1 MSIEMNTQ
9 IDGVG
14 NGQTSGTQGADI
26 EPINPAEVARQST
39 SSAPSQAPASG
50 DGAAKGVA
58 ASGPTE
64 ADIINTPGTI
74 AHQHMQNYLKTGD
87 LASYNFAHFAAKMQ
101 LQQS

>member
-14 NGQTSGTQGADI
+14 NGQTSGTQGAEI
-26 EPINPAEVARQST
+26 EPIKPAEVARQST
-39 SSAPSQAPASG
+39 SSTASQASG
-50 DGAAKGVA
+50 RGAGAATSVA
-58 ASGPTE
+58 ASGPKE

-87 LASYNFAHFAAKMQ
+87 LASYNFAYFAARMQ